1 MPELDYDNIELFTG
15 KEVEHTPTYGMQT
28 LFVNGKPTIKKILE
42 HVQEHVY
49 LGANHQQIDFTN
61 AEELDYYN
69 TTISS
74 LLAKGYYVTLD
85 YDAHQH
91 HIMLSALDSS
101 IWRSKRFVPMLSV
114 HIPQVLDHP
123 NLTIK
128 IADEH
133 FQGSNGGVWCTN
145 MQDIPAKKF
154 TPWKDYTNDEAI
166 EYK

>member
-85 YDAHQH
+85 YDAQR
-91 HIMLSALDSS
+91 HILNVAKQ
-101 IWRSKRFVPMLSV
+101 KRV
-114 HIPQVLDHP
+114 
-123 NLTIK
+123 
-128 IADEH
+128 
-133 FQGSNGGVWCTN
+133 
-145 MQDIPAKKF
+145 
-154 TPWKDYTNDEAI
+154 
-166 EYK
+166 